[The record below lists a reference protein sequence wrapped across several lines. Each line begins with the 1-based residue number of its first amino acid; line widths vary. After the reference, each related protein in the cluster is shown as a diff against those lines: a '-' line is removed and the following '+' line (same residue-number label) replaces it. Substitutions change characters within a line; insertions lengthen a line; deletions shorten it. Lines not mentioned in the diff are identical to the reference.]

1 MKKQQNNSTKAWAL
15 QAALSVAL
23 LSISAVLLAS
33 SFNSTPGQANK
44 APMSDDDHHDDC
56 DHHHHGNDCN
66 TATPIKHVIVLI
78 GENWTFDSIFGTYQ
92 PRRNQSVGNLLSR
105 GYVTASGAPGPD
117 FADSQQFV
125 INQPYPP
132 TYFIDAQS
140 TAGKTAYQQAPGT
153 PSFPPPNTA
162 YIPPAPGGLDQGQG
176 PFDPTLV
183 PDSLPRTIEPSLE
196 RNDLGLLRTG
206 ASGLPMFTTDTR
218 VPNATTLPNG
228 LFPGTSA
235 TRPYD
240 SYVGDMVHRLF
251 HMWQQSDC
259 NVMNATPDNPS
270 GCLNDLYPFV
280 GVARDDGSGS
290 NSMSFLNVQQGDA
303 PVFKR
308 LADRYTLND
317 NYHQPI
323 MGGTAVQHQMIGTA
337 DDIFW
342 ETFQGVSQPPA
353 ASVANPNP
361 ISSTNVA
368 FTADKGWT
376 NCSDL
381 TAPGIAPIV
390 AYLGSLPWH
399 PSPNC
404 DPGHFYM
411 INNMSPGFL
420 PNGTVDAANI
430 LSGAKVP
437 PSTLRN
443 IGNALNEQ
451 GISWAYYGGGYNAA
465 VRVANGSRD
474 PVDVL
479 ISQNYCDICNPFSYA
494 SSIMG
499 DAQQRQAHIKDAI
512 DFFNALDTGEL
523 PAVAYVK
530 PDSLVDG
537 HPASSKLDLFEAMI
551 QKIVDHINFDQRKDT
566 VLFITFD
573 EGGGLWDSGAFIPL
587 DFFGDGPRIPMLV
600 VSHWSKGGNVV
611 HSYNDHASVV
621 KFIER
626 NWKLE
631 PLTDRSRDNLPNPI
645 MSTSSPYIPTNIP
658 AIGDLFD
665 MFDFRHADQGQQGED

>member
-1 MKKQQNNSTKAWAL
+1 MKHLRRNTVVSIAL
-15 QAALSVAL
+15 ATMLCGLLGAARVNA
-23 LSISAVLLAS
+23 
-33 SFNSTPGQANK
+33 GQGNQGNQGNQG
-44 APMSDDDHHDDC
+44 SQDDGQRIH
-56 DHHHHGNDCN
+56 

-78 GENWTFDSIFGTYQ
+78 GENWTFDGIFATYQ
-92 PRRNQSVGNLLSR
+92 PKNKQSVGNLLSR

-117 FADSQQFV
+117 FADSQQFQ

-132 TYFIDAQS
+132 TYFIDAMA

-183 PDSLPRTIEPSLE
+183 PDSLLPTIEPSLGV
-196 RNDLGLLRTG
+196 NDLGLLRTG

-218 VPNATTLPNG
+218 VPNATTLLNG

-280 GVARDDGSGS
+280 GVARNDGSGS

-303 PVFKR
+303 PVFKG

-342 ETFQGVSQPPA
+342 ETFQGVTQPPA
-353 ASVANPNP
+353 SSIANPNP
-361 ISSTNVA
+361 ISPTNAA
-368 FTADKGWT
+368 FTADKQWT
-376 NCSDL
+376 NCSDV
-381 TAPGIAPIV
+381 TQPGIEPIV
-390 AYLGSLPWH
+390 SYLATLPWH

-404 DPGHFYM
+404 DQGHFYM
-411 INNMSPGFL
+411 INNLSPGFL

-430 LSGAKVP
+430 LTGAKVP

-443 IGNALNEQ
+443 IGDALNENR
-451 GISWAYYGGGYNAA
+451 ISWAYYGGGYNGA
-465 VRVANGSRD
+465 VRVANGSTSRGD
-474 PVDVL
+474 LL
-479 ISQNYCDICNPFSYA
+479 ISQNYCDICNVFSYS

-499 DAQQRQAHIKDAI
+499 NTQQRLTHIKDTI
-512 DFFNALDTGEL
+512 DFFDALDNHQL

-537 HPASSKLDLFEAMI
+537 HPASSKLDLFEGMI
-551 QKIVDHINFDQRKDT
+551 RKIVNKLKMDGADKDT
-566 VLFITFD
+566 ALFITFD
-573 EGGGLWDSGAFIPL
+573 EGGGFWDSGAFIPL

-600 VSHWSKGGNVV
+600 VSHWSKGGKVV

-626 NWKLE
+626 NWNLQ
-631 PLTDRSRDNLPNPI
+631 PLTGRSRDNLPNPI

-665 MFDFRHADQGQQGED
+665 MFDFSHDDQGQQGAD